1 MKKPATNFG
10 DSGDVF
16 LEKLERGGLRV
27 TPQRE
32 HVYKVLL
39 DKKDQPT
46 EEEGFIPHK
55 KGMPDIS
62 IATVYNVLD
71 ALVSC
76 GLVKQVNH
84 DRSATR
90 FCSNMMPHHHFY
102 CDECGGAYDIDRQA
116 DESQLP
122 GAMPRGFKPNRFEVT
137 VRGLCP
143 DCAARARK

>member
-27 TPQRE
+27 TPQRR
-32 HVYKVLL
+32 HVYQVVL
-39 DKKDQPT
+39 DKKNHPT
-46 EEEGFIPHK
+46 AEEFFIRAK
-55 KGMPDIS
+55 KGMPEIS
-62 IATVYNVLD
+62 IATVYNCLD

-116 DESQLP
+116 DEAQVP
-122 GAMPRGFKPNRFEVT
+122 VAMPRGFKRNRLEGR
-137 VRGLCP
+137 VR
-143 DCAARARK
+143 R